1 MDDKPNATWE
11 TGPRC
16 KTCKHFMRSQ
26 GCTWVDEHTFYF
38 YLKCGYCGQRLRGK
52 KKSVEAYVVD
62 WQGWESMQVK
72 PREVRRNK
80 AGKKYMTARRKG
92 KKGK

>member
-1 MDDKPNATWE
+1 
-11 TGPRC
+11 
-16 KTCKHFMRSQ
+16 
-26 GCTWVDEHTFYF
+26 
-38 YLKCGYCGQRLRGK
+38 LRGK
-52 KKSVEAYVVD
+52 KKSVEAYVID
-62 WQGWESMQVK
+62 WQGWEAMQVK